1 MPSEGTTTD
10 GEVGGDAPTDR
21 VPRRISRKQLRI
33 VAIVAVVAVI
43 VVILLWGMV
52 PEPIYEVRNVHDE
65 IGDLSGEYINVKGVV
80 VSWESGQSNYT
91 LADTKDANL
100 TIEAV
105 HSGGF
110 PEGFGME
117 ATVVAKGVVKKS
129 GGVIKLDS
137 DAIQIGCPSKY

>member
-1 MPSEGTTTD
+1 MPSEEKGTEPAPED
-10 GEVGGDAPTDR
+10 GAPEGK

-33 VAIVAVVAVI
+33 LALVSVVAVI

-52 PEPIYEVRNVHDE
+52 PERIYEVRNVLDE
-65 IGDLSGEYINVKGVV
+65 IDDLNGEYINVKGVV

-100 TIEAV
+100 TIEAS
-105 HSGGF
+105 HQGGF

-117 ATVVAKGVVKKS
+117 ATVVAKGTVKK
-129 GGVIKLDS
+129 GGATIQLDT

>member
-1 MPSEGTTTD
+1 MPSEEKGT
-10 GEVGGDAPTDR
+10 EPAPEEGSPEGK
-21 VPRRISRKQLRI
+21 VPRRVSKKQLRFI
-33 VAIVAVVAVI
+33 AIISVVAVI

-52 PEPIYEVRNVHDE
+52 PERIYEVRNVFEE
-65 IGDLSGEYINVKGVV
+65 IEDLDGEYINVKGMV

-100 TIEAV
+100 TIEAT

-117 ATVVAKGVVKKS
+117 ATVVAKGIVKKS
-129 GGVIKLDS
+129 GQLIELDT
-137 DAIQIGCPSKY
+137 DVIQIGCPSKY